1 MKKINLFR
9 ADLVVDILSERLL
22 PPLCRAECP
31 GKAPGSVRPFSQLY
45 LVRPGHA
52 RPGQATPE
60 QAALQWLLG
69 PPETQSDRELS
80 AGKVR
85 SPPHYIAP
93 SQ

>member
-45 LVRPGHA
+45 LVRPG
-52 RPGQATPE
+52 QATPE

-85 SPPHYIAP
+85 SPPHYLPP